1 MVETNHAAQIVM
13 KRGAADSL
21 GGANSRRLD
30 FPPFVILPGSIP
42 SLRQEDKRNTIVKDG
57 FCVRYRLSF

>member
-30 FPPFVILPGSIP
+30 FPPFVILLGSIP
-42 SLRQEDKRNTIVKDG
+42 SLHQKDKQNTIV
-57 FCVRYRLSF
+57 